1 VSDPGNAQAHNELA
15 VALSQ
20 EKRFDEA
27 VAEFE
32 KAIEADGKFAQAYSN
47 LGNTLYLQGKTR
59 DALAQWR
66 RALGVNGKEL
76 AALTGTA
83 WVRATSSDASLRDG
97 VEAVKLAAQAVELSG
112 GGDCAILDAQAAG
125 YAESG
130 RFAEALETARRAL
143 ALAAEQKKQ
152 LLQEGLKGRIALYER
167 HQPFRETPLG
177 R

>member
-1 VSDPGNAQAHNELA
+1 LA

-20 EKRFDEA
+20 ERRFDEA

-66 RALGVNGKEL
+66 TALRVNGKEL

-83 WVRATSSDASLRDG
+83 WVLATSSDVSLRDG
-97 VEAVKLAAQAVELSG
+97 VEAVRLAAQAVELSG
-112 GGDCAILDAQAAG
+112 GRDCASLDALAAG
-125 YAESG
+125 HAESG
-130 RFAEALETARRAL
+130 RFAEALEATRRAL
-143 ALAAEQKKQ
+143 ALAVEQKKQ
-152 LLQEGLKGRIALYER
+152 PLEEGLKARIALYER
-167 HQPFRETPLG
+167 HQPFRETRLG